1 MDQSAGS
8 AYCFL
13 AGGTKLMRRL
23 LFALVF
29 GLVGGGLA
37 VPTIAAPEVS
47 QQEVV
52 RAWNDL
58 ALNAVRVTRASDADA
73 ARTYAILNVAV
84 YDAVNGIVSATGP
97 RKRDQALV
105 PGPGPRQ
112 GNPQAAAAAAH
123 GAMVGLDPDR
133 SASYDA
139 QLAA

>member
-1 MDQSAGS
+1 
-8 AYCFL
+8 
-13 AGGTKLMRRL
+13 MRRL

-84 YDAVNGIVSATGP
+84 YDAVNGIVSAHGP
-97 RKRDQALV
+97 RKRAHALV
-105 PGPGPRQ
+105 PGRVPGRGTHRPRRRRRRMASWS
-112 GNPQAAAAAAH
+112 GWILTAAPPTTPSLPPTLPACTQAAREIW
-123 GAMVGLDPDR
+123 G
-133 SASYDA
+133 
-139 QLAA
+139 

>member
-1 MDQSAGS
+1 MNQSAGS

-13 AGGTKLMRRL
+13 AGGTRLIRRL

-58 ALNAVRVTRASDADA
+58 ALTAVRVTRASDADA

-84 YDAVNGIVSATGP
+84 YDAVNGIVSAAGP
-97 RKRDQALV
+97 RKRAHALV

-112 GNPQAAAAAAH
+112 GEPTGRGGGGGAWRH
-123 GAMVGLDPDR
+123 GRAG
-133 SASYDA
+133 S
-139 QLAA
+139 

>member
-1 MDQSAGS
+1 
-8 AYCFL
+8 
-13 AGGTKLMRRL
+13 MRRL

-37 VPTIAAPEVS
+37 AVPTIAAPETS

-84 YDAVNGIVSATGP
+84 YDAVNGIVSADGR
-97 RKRDQALV
+97 RKRDHALV

-112 GNPQAAAAAAH
+112 GNPQAAAARRRMASWSGWILTAPPPTTPSLPPISPACTQAAREIW
-123 GAMVGLDPDR
+123 G
-133 SASYDA
+133 
-139 QLAA
+139 